1 MHLNTPRRVILP
13 IHRLPAHRERLGTM
27 VKDSG
32 VERARHIAA
41 RFEDR
46 AHELRAARARQRGWV
61 ATVLPYTGYGLSAT
75 DGGWVRILARVVL
88 AKPGAFEDGPH
99 RAKAIADGVRGWRN
113 FTSPIV
119 PNGRV
124 EVQINGERFEVQ
136 ADRGGVLDVRVA
148 ATLPPGWNTVTLL
161 AEGRSA
167 VSAPVLMVDAAQEFA
182 VLSDVDDTVV
192 VTALPRPLLAAW
204 NSFVLSEHARLATPG
219 MPVMMDRLI
228 HDKDGAPTFYLSTGA
243 WNVAQT
249 LTRFLSRNLYP
260 QGPLLL
266 TDWGPT
272 ERGWFRSGMQHKADQ
287 LRRLASEFPKLKWLL
302 IGDDGQHDPY
312 LYAEFARRYPEHV
325 AAIVIRQLSP
335 SEAVLAGG
343 RSQGILN
350 STPGVP
356 WVYEPDGSRIAA
368 RLEALGIMGP
378 IDTPGNAA

>member
-1 MHLNTPRRVILP
+1 MEH
-13 IHRLPAHRERLGTM
+13 
-27 VKDSG
+27 
-32 VERARHIAA
+32 ARHIAA

-46 AHELRAARARQRGWV
+46 VYELRAKRAVERGMV
-61 ATVLPYTGYGLSAT
+61 PTTLPYTGYGLA
-75 DGGWVRILARVVL
+75 DPEAGWVRIFARAVL
-88 AKPGAFEDGPH
+88 AKSGAFDAGRH
-99 RAKAIADGVRGWRN
+99 RAKVIADGVRGWRN
-113 FTSPIV
+113 FIAPIV
-119 PNGRV
+119 PHGRV
-124 EVQINGERFEVQ
+124 QVRINDEIFEVQ
-136 ADRGGVLDVRVA
+136 ADRGGVIDAKVA
-148 ATLPPGWNTVTLL
+148 VSLTPGWHEITLTI
-161 AEGRSA
+161 EGGSA
-167 VSAPVLMVDAAQEFA
+167 VSAPVLMVDAAQEFG

-219 MPVMMDRLI
+219 MAVMMERLLRN
-228 HDKDGAPTFYLSTGA
+228 KPGAPTFYLSTGA

-272 ERGWFRSGMQHKADQ
+272 ERRWFRSGMQHKADQ
-287 LRRLASEFPKLKWLL
+287 LRRIASEFPHMKWLL

-325 AAIVIRQLSP
+325 AAIVIRQLTP

-343 RSQGILN
+343 RSHGILN

-356 WVYEPDGSRIAA
+356 WVYEPDGARIAEQLTELGF
-368 RLEALGIMGP
+368 LEADP
-378 IDTPGNAA
+378 FPGN

>member
-1 MHLNTPRRVILP
+1 
-13 IHRLPAHRERLGTM
+13 M
-27 VKDSG
+27 VKDLS
-32 VERARHIAA
+32 VEHARHIAA

-46 AHELRAARARQRGWV
+46 VYELRARRARERGLV
-61 ATVLPYTGYGLSAT
+61 PTVLSYTGYGLA
-75 DGGWVRILARVVL
+75 DPENGWVRVFARAVL
-88 AKPGAFEDGPH
+88 AKPGAFEDGRH
-99 RAKAIADGVRGWRN
+99 VAKVVADGVRGWRN
-113 FTSPIV
+113 FVSPIV
-119 PNGRV
+119 PNGRIRIS
-124 EVQINGERFEVQ
+124 INGEDFDVQ
-136 ADRGGVLDVRVA
+136 ADRGGVLDVKVA
-148 ATLPPGWNTVTLL
+148 AVLEPGWHEISMTI
-161 AEGRSA
+161 ED
-167 VSAPVLMVDAAQEFA
+167 SAPVLAPVLVVDAAQEFG

-219 MPVMMDRLI
+219 MAVMMERLLRN
-228 HDKDGAPTFYLSTGA
+228 KPGAPTFYLSTGA

-272 ERGWFRSGMQHKADQ
+272 ERRWFRSGMQHKADQ
-287 LRRLASEFPKLKWLL
+287 LRRIAAEFPHVKWLL

-312 LYAEFARRYPEHV
+312 LYAEFARRYPGHV
-325 AAIVIRQLSP
+325 AAIVIRQLTP

-356 WVYEPDGSRIAA
+356 WVYEPDGARIAA
-368 RLEALGIMGP
+368 QLTELGFLEADP
-378 IDTPGNAA
+378 FPGGEK

>member
-1 MHLNTPRRVILP
+1 
-13 IHRLPAHRERLGTM
+13 M
-27 VKDSG
+27 VKETGS
-32 VERARHIAA
+32 ERARHIAA

-46 AHELRAARARQRGWV
+46 LYEFRAERARERGLIP
-61 ATVLPYTGYGLSAT
+61 TVLPYTGYGLS
-75 DGGWVRILARVVL
+75 DPENGWVRIFARVLL
-88 AKPGAFEDGPH
+88 AKPGAFEDGRH
-99 RAKAIADGVRGWRN
+99 LAKVITDGVRGWRN
-113 FTSPIV
+113 FISPIL
-119 PNGRV
+119 PNGAV
-124 EVQINGERFEVQ
+124 EVHINGERFEVR

-148 ATLPPGWNTVTLL
+148 ATLEPGWNEIRLHVEGGPAVT
-161 AEGRSA
+161 
-167 VSAPVLMVDAAQEFA
+167 APILVVDGTQQFG

-219 MPVMMDRLI
+219 MPVMMERLMR
-228 HDKDGAPTFYLSTGA
+228 DKPGAPTFYLSTGA

-266 TDWGPT
+266 TDWGAT

-287 LRRLASEFPKLKWLL
+287 LRRLAAEFPNMKWLL

-312 LYAEFARRYPEHV
+312 LYAEFARRFPQHV
-325 AAIVIRQLSP
+325 EAIVIRQLTP

-356 WVYEPDGSRIAA
+356 WVYEPDGARIAGK
-368 RLEALGIMGP
+368 LEALGIICP
-378 IDTPGNAA
+378 DDPARID